1 MASFS
6 FLQKVEKH
14 HTRST
19 PLDVKKLKKKHIE
32 AIHPEVD
39 EDEPHVATVVSHKL
53 SLPKIDV
60 FLVMT
65 IVSGLFFL
73 SAVAFWVY
81 VQFFI

>member
-1 MASFS
+1 MGSLS

-19 PLDVKKLKKKHIE
+19 PLDVKKLKKKHNEIV
-32 AIHPEVD
+32 HPEID
-39 EDEPHVATVVSHKL
+39 DDEPHVATVVSHKL
-53 SLPKIDV
+53 SFPKIDV

-65 IVSGLFFL
+65 VVSGLFFL